1 MGFYL
6 KDIAKAPAYLTVVRH
21 VQDGPEIH
29 ERRDTPHVGARDVW
43 PSERG
48 VLEVVPEAPVE
59 AERVARGAP
68 KLPAV
73 HHAAPAIRPVA
84 PRPVAPKRT
93 VQDAFVALLDLGARR
108 LKRRCLGRQ
117 LRRSLGQLRRP
128 RRQLRR
134 KSGAVPVRLEQGIFL
149 PTSSFLYGTKG
160 SRR

>member
-6 KDIAKAPAYLTVVRH
+6 KDVAKAQAYLTLVRH
-21 VQDGPEIH
+21 VQDGLEIH

-43 PSERG
+43 PLERG

-59 AERVARGAP
+59 AERVPRGAP

-73 HHAAPAIRPVA
+73 HHADPAVDVA
-84 PRPVAPKRT
+84 PLPIAPKRP

-149 PTSSFLYGTKG
+149 PTSSFLYGTEG